1 MRNGFEN
8 PQSAIR
14 IPKFEISNGG
24 IKVSKII
31 CSAAIR
37 GAHKIVAKA
46 EEKYQAA
53 LERWGPDQPL
63 GFPNTAYYLPI
74 IYGILGIP
82 VAKLAD
88 VKQVLDK
95 CNSLLP
101 ALVSDKV
108 WLPYLAPTLEAGMA
122 TFFAEEIIEAIR
134 YLEAPDFYTKQEDP
148 LENNIWLGAADDII
162 LRKRGVEFVDGTAPG
177 FAAILGAPPTKEIA
191 AQIARELQEKN
202 LYVFMCSDNN
212 GVRMSEQLVEAGV
225 QIGWPTRLVSFG
237 DDYTATVFAMG
248 FATRAAMSFGGIK
261 PGDFRGN
268 LIYNKNRIFAFALPL
283 GPVSDEWYAN
293 AAGAINWGFPVIA
306 DTPIP
311 EILPTGICTYEH
323 VVSNIPHD
331 QIVQRAVEVRG
342 LKVTVSK
349 IDIPVAYGPAFE
361 GERIR
366 KDDLYLECGGG
377 KTKGV
382 ELTITRDMDDVED
395 GRVEM
400 IGPDLDAMKS
410 GSRLPFAMLIE
421 VAGRGMQE
429 DFEPILERQIH
440 HLVNYAQGIM
450 HIGQRNMMWLRV
462 GTAAVDKG
470 FRLKDLGKIMHAKYH
485 QEFGAIVDK
494 VQVKIYTEEP
504 KVDEVMALAKNV
516 YSARDRRVEGMTD
529 ETEDTFYS
537 CTLCQ
542 SFAPN
547 HVCFITPE
555 RAGMCGAYNW
565 LDGKASFEIN
575 PTGPNQPI
583 IKGECTD
590 PLLGKW
596 KGTDEF
602 VFKASRQNVPTVS
615 AYSLVHDPMT
625 ACGCFECIA
634 TIMPLCNGVMVVNR
648 DYIGMTPC
656 GMKFTTL
663 AGTVGGGQVT
673 PGFLGVSKLFI
684 ASKKFILAEGGLKRV
699 VWLPQAL
706 KKELEEKIRKR
717 GEELGIPNLYDM
729 IADETNGTTEEEIF
743 PFLESVGHPALTME
757 SIL

>member
-1 MRNGFEN
+1 
-8 PQSAIR
+8 
-14 IPKFEISNGG
+14 
-24 IKVSKII
+24 VSKII

-37 GAHKIVAKA
+37 GAYKIIERA
-46 EEKYQAA
+46 EKKYGEA
-53 LERWGPDQPL
+53 LEKWGPDKEV

-82 VAKLAD
+82 VSRLGD
-88 VKQVLDK
+88 MKQVLDK
-95 CNSLLP
+95 CRSLLP
-101 ALVSDKV
+101 PPVSDKV
-108 WLPYLAPTLEAGMA
+108 WLPYLAPALESGMA

-134 YLEAPDFYTKQEDP
+134 YLEEPDFYTKQEDP
-148 LENNIWLGAADDII
+148 AGSNIWLGAADDII

-191 AQIARELQEKN
+191 VKIAQELQEKN

-212 GVRMSEQLVEAGV
+212 GVRMSEQLLEAGV

-237 DDYTATVFAMG
+237 PDYTATVFAMG

-261 PGDFRGN
+261 PGDFHGN
-268 LIYNKNRIFAFALPL
+268 LIYNKNRIFAFALPM

-323 VVSNIPHD
+323 VVSNVPHD

-366 KDDLYLECGGG
+366 KEDLYLECGGG

-382 ELTITRDMDDVED
+382 ELTVSRDMDAVED
-395 GRVEM
+395 GHVEM
-400 IGPDLDAMKS
+400 VGPDLDQIKE
-410 GSRLPFAMLIE
+410 GSRLPFAMLVE
-421 VAGRGMQE
+421 VAGRQMQE

-450 HIGQRNMMWLRV
+450 HIGQRSIMWLRV
-462 GTAAVDKG
+462 GKAAVEKG

-485 QEFGAIVDK
+485 QDFGAILDK
-494 VQVKIYTEEP
+494 VQVKIYTDEA
-504 KVDEVMALAKNV
+504 KVDEVMDMARKIYA
-516 YSARDRRVEGMTD
+516 ARDKRVEGMTD
-529 ETEDTFYS
+529 ESEDIFYS

-542 SFAPN
+542 SFAPQ
-547 HVCFITPE
+547 HVCVITPE
-555 RAGMCGAYNW
+555 RTGMCGAYNW
-565 LDGKASFEIN
+565 LDGKASYEIN

-583 IKGECTD
+583 VKGECID
-590 PLLGKW
+590 PVLGKW

-602 VFKASRQNVPTVS
+602 IFKASRQKVQTAS

-634 TIMPLCNGVMVVNR
+634 TILPLCNGVMIVNR
-648 DYIGMTPC
+648 DYLGMTPC

-663 AGTVGGGQVT
+663 AGMVGGGQVT
-673 PGFLGVSKLFI
+673 PGFLGVSKHYI
-684 ASKKFILAEGGLKRV
+684 ASRKFLLAEGGLKRV
-699 VWLPQAL
+699 VWMPQML
-706 KKELEEKIRKR
+706 KKELEAKLKSR
-717 GEELGIPNLYDM
+717 GEELGIPNLFDM
-729 IADETNGTTEEEIF
+729 IADDTKGTTEEEIL
-743 PFLESVGHPALTME
+743 PFLEEVGHPALTME